1 MKINGLEDG
10 IAKFLVNAG
19 IPKSQIV
26 LGFHPV
32 EVSSHSEFAVN

>member
-26 LGFHPV
+26 LGF
-32 EVSSHSEFAVN
+32 SSSRGKFP